1 MRGRREKKERRT
13 GEGKERYRASEG
25 ASGRTKE
32 RRRERERESRANE
45 SKDDGDDDHDED
57 DEEGEPEVG
66 GRASVRRLAK
76 LPNYFSS
83 CPRGPG
89 KIIIKTSR
97 GAG

>member
-1 MRGRREKKERRT
+1 MKLFLRGRREKKERRT
-13 GEGKERYRASEG
+13 GGEKERYRASER
-25 ASGRTKE
+25 AEERKKE
-32 RRRERERESRANE
+32 KEGDGANE

>member
-32 RRRERERESRANE
+32 RRRERESRANE

-66 GRASVRRLAK
+66 GRASVRQLAK

>member
-1 MRGRREKKERRT
+1 MSEGKKKREKERD
-13 GEGKERYRASEG
+13 G
-25 ASGRTKE
+25 
-32 RRRERERESRANE
+32 ANE
-45 SKDDGDDDHDED
+45 SKDDGDDDD

>member
-1 MRGRREKKERRT
+1 MKRKNEEQSERRDIGRARERAGERKKE
-13 GEGKERYRASEG
+13 GG
-25 ASGRTKE
+25 
-32 RRRERERESRANE
+32 RERESRANE
-45 SKDDGDDDHDED
+45 SKDDGDGDHDED